1 MNPNVEKILTVIEIL
16 EEMQKGKNSFRV
28 RGMLVRA
35 IPFLYNII
43 DVMEEESWT
52 KIYVELEVPSD
63 FAKGQMRQ
71 TIEKEIAAGRWTWRQ
86 AAKNENKLNQNDD
99 KDPIVDIKVIEED
112 HKDRVFVFK
121 ESTKGES

>member
-1 MNPNVEKILTVIEIL
+1 M
-16 EEMQKGKNSFRV
+16 
-28 RGMLVRA
+28 
-35 IPFLYNII
+35 
-43 DVMEEESWT
+43 